1 VNKYDDD
8 PRYEKVED
16 DVYYDTETKETIFVF
31 DDDDAERF
39 RKAFDLEEDQ
49 TDYKMTE
56 SDWRKIL
63 GEQFN
68 RSEWDDIF
76 KDDSDL
82 KEL

>member
-1 VNKYDDD
+1 MYDS
-8 PRYEKVED
+8 PRYEKIED
-16 DVYYDTETKETIFVF
+16 GVYYDIETKETVFVL
-31 DDDDAERF
+31 DDDDAEKF

-68 RSEWDDIF
+68 KSEWDDIF

>member
-8 PRYEKVED
+8 PRYEKIEE
-16 DVYYDTETKETIFVF
+16 DVYFDTETDETIFVL

-68 RSEWDDIF
+68 KSEWDDIF